1 MKKFLVSLVI
11 IVVAAAA
18 VFYFGWVQ
26 LLLPADTYGVMFT
39 KSGGW
44 SPTVLV
50 PGKFEWRWERLIPTN
65 FTLYKYTIV
74 PQVQDLKASG
84 TLPSG
89 DIYSQYLPGKPD
101 FSYTIDIS
109 VTFRINPDRLADLT
123 RSGSLTPKSLPEW
136 YKSFGDSLVSTLQRD
151 VPAVM
156 DKSGKSGNGMEFSQ
170 IADLLKKQLTD
181 EFPDV
186 VISSVDPHA
195 IRMPDIALYNR
206 ARLIYEG
213 ILASKTQ
220 SIEAAT
226 RASAANQVSQDNR
239 FETLKRY
246 GELVSQY
253 PILLKYLALEAGQNP
268 DSITLDNST
277 APPAKQ

>member
-89 DIYSQYLPGKPD
+89 DLYSQYMPGKPD
-101 FSYTIDIS
+101 FSYTIDVS
-109 VTFRINPDRLADLT
+109 VAFRINPDRLADLT
-123 RSGSLTPKSLPEW
+123 RSGSLAPKSLPDW
-136 YKSFGDSLVSTLQRD
+136 YKSIGDALLARLQQIL
-151 VPAVM
+151 PAAI
-156 DKSGKSGNGMEFSQ
+156 DKSGVSGNALDFSR
-170 IADLLKKQLTD
+170 IADLLKSQLSESFPNIMIASVTPRAIKM
-181 EFPDV
+181 PDV
-186 VISSVDPHA
+186 
-195 IRMPDIALYNR
+195 ALYNR
-206 ARLIYEG
+206 ARQFYEG
-213 ILASKTQ
+213 IVASKTQ
-220 SIEAAT
+220 SVEAAT

-246 GELVSQY
+246 GELLSQY

-268 DSITLDNST
+268 DSIKLDGNT
-277 APPAKQ
+277 AAPAKQ